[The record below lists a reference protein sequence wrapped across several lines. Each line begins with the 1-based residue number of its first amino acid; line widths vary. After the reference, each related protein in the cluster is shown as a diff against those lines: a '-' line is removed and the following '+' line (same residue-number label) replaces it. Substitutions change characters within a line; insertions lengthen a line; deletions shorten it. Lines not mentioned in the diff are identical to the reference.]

1 MKGTSLT
8 IFSVHI
14 NIATPDNGT
23 YFSSTG
29 LIHNDTINI
38 DPAYQ
43 IVSVPS
49 VASSKFPGE
58 QVPPPYIV
66 LSVVINGVSY
76 QVDVKDNL
84 IRNESELSRP
94 GFCNV
99 GITTNS
105 LHPQEPTTILGLPFL
120 RSVYM

>member
-29 LIHNDTINI
+29 LIHNDTINT

-66 LSVVINGVSY
+66 LSVVINGVLY

-84 IRNESELSRP
+84 IQNEYDVITP
-94 GFCNV
+94 G
-99 GITTNS
+99 
-105 LHPQEPTTILGLPFL
+105 IL
-120 RSVYM
+120 